1 MFEAPQDAAAV
12 LILDLGILIS
22 LLLMAGLL
30 DRTSAAARILFG
42 ATAATF
48 ILCYAAWRWHDTLPS
63 GADKGLVLL
72 WPYVFIV
79 FETVAIVYTLM
90 SIVILFRFKD
100 RSREADR
107 AEAHLRAS
115 GAWPAVD
122 IFICT
127 YNEPLDVIEKA
138 IVPALAVDYPNATV
152 WVCDDTRRAWLKA
165 YCAEVGARYLTR
177 PDNAG
182 AKAGNL
188 NNALRHT
195 AERTNA
201 PLILVLDADFAV
213 APNILRRTVG
223 LFHDQRAAV
232 VQTPQFFFNADPI
245 QHNLMASEAWVD
257 DQRIFFD
264 IFQPAKDAWG
274 CAFCVGTSF
283 LVRRDRVTEMGGFP
297 QDAICEDIN
306 LTYALMRH
314 GYRTHWLNERLSAGL
329 SAEGLP
335 EYVTQRTRWCLGTIQ
350 VALLRNGPF
359 RGRHY
364 SLAERLHYLHGVLN
378 WLCKPFIVLMLAAP
392 SIYWIFDIPAFE
404 ADYLSFLRYGVPAL
418 LALWVYGG
426 WISGRRTLPLFM
438 EVTHIMT
445 ALAITLTLA
454 SAAIRPFGRP
464 FKVTDKGG
472 DRTVSIVR
480 WRMAAGFG
488 GIALLS
494 AGSIAWSFAS
504 PYGATEIAPI
514 DFFNLIWAGVAMLF
528 SFVAFLVCFERPR
541 GAERFVVDEPT
552 RIEVDGSTYAVTLA
566 RLGLESALLQA
577 VLPDGVASGTPMTV
591 WIAEAG
597 WVSARLAGSVDAL
610 LEIRLDPDSQQRRAL
625 ILRLFTTAIDPIAR
639 SADLGV
645 ALRSLAHRCFRAG

>member
-1 MFEAPQDAAAV
+1 MFEAPQDATSV

-22 LLLMAGLL
+22 LLLMDGLL

-42 ATAATF
+42 TTAATL
-48 ILCYAAWRWHDTLPS
+48 ILCYAAWRWHDTLP
-63 GADKGLVLL
+63 GGGDRGLALL
-72 WPYVFIV
+72 WPYVFIA

-90 SIVILFRFKD
+90 SIVILFRFMD

-107 AEAHLRAS
+107 AEAYLNAS
-115 GAWPAVD
+115 GQWPAVD

-138 IVPALAVDYPNATV
+138 IIPALAVDYPNATV
-152 WVCDDTRRAWLKA
+152 WVCDDTRRAWLKD
-165 YCAEVGARYLTR
+165 YCSTVGAQYLTR
-177 PDNAG
+177 PDNTG

-188 NNALRHT
+188 NNALLQT

-213 APNILRRTVG
+213 VPNILRRMVG

-245 QHNLMASEAWVD
+245 QHNLMAAEAWVD

-283 LVRRDRVTEMGGFP
+283 LVRRDRVNEMGGFP
-297 QDAICEDIN
+297 HDAICEDIN
-306 LTYALMRH
+306 LTYSLMRH

-350 VALLRNGPF
+350 VALLKNGPF
-359 RGRHY
+359 RGRNY

-418 LALWVYGG
+418 LALWVYSG

-445 ALAITLTLA
+445 ALAITITLA
-454 SAAIRPFGRP
+454 SAVIRPFGRP

-472 DRTVSIVR
+472 DRTASIVR

-494 AGSIAWSFAS
+494 ATSIVWSFVS

-514 DFFNLIWAGVAMLF
+514 DYFNLIWAGVAMLF

-541 GAERFVVDEPT
+541 GAERFAIDEPT
-552 RIEVDGSTYAVTLA
+552 RVEVDGSTYAVTLA
-566 RLGLESALLQA
+566 RLGMESALLQGMLRNGIA
-577 VLPDGVASGTPMTV
+577 PGMPMRV
-591 WIAEAG
+591 WIETAG
-597 WVSARLAGSVDAL
+597 WVAARVAGSAGCAH
-610 LEIRLDPDSQQRRAL
+610 EIRLEPNPAQHRAL

-639 SADLGV
+639 SANLSV
-645 ALRSLAHRCFRAG
+645 ALRRLAHRCFSAR